1 MLFFVETHHSSWRQ
15 VHKRIVDDKVNIS
28 LTWLVR
34 RRHSHRR
41 FQNSRARKS
50 QEIHTRR
57 HLYYHIHL
65 LYTHF
70 HRKMLLTEIDKEKKK
85 AAAQAFQ
92 MRIMH
97 FCKSIIDRFSEKSSI
112 GFSAIRI
119 LARRLK
125 QPLSKTI
132 KDLECLEAVELG
144 LRYEN
149 EDCGDEII
157 FDEKYCDWA
166 PQTDRTVANALDSG
180 NENLAGSRCS
190 YVGFE
195 DSDSDE
201 INTSSLNVEQLAMEL
216 YRTGRM
222 PPETSDTS
230 CKGGWRG
237 FHDEGKKSSLN
248 LFLSV
253 RNISL
258 MQSL

>member
-1 MLFFVETHHSSWRQ
+1 MYQLAIEALQVLLFGNFPRIHETPSLVLFPNVE
-15 VHKRIVDDKVNIS
+15 NITRLS
-28 LTWLVR
+28 PLLLSR
-34 RRHSHRR
+34 RAKGKAFDRL
-41 FQNSRARKS
+41 
-50 QEIHTRR
+50 I
-57 HLYYHIHL
+57 ID
-65 LYTHF
+65 YTHF
-70 HRKMLLTEIDKEKKK
+70 HRKMLLTETDKEKKK

-92 MRIMH
+92 MRIVH